1 MPLHRCAEHQATCCF
16 KSSSIVLRDRFKN
29 LTVRPF
35 SCAADFG
42 KALASRTPVTIL
54 DGCCTKIEIVLTDLA
69 MQSSV
74 ARYANSRAGS
84 SDEARTSHSE
94 EKMRKALATQGTL
107 VEVQHEDKSVSWCGA
122 PR

>member
-1 MPLHRCAEHQATCCF
+1 MIKRMPLHRCAEHQVTCSF
-16 KSSSIVLRDRFKN
+16 KSSSIVLRARSKN

-74 ARYANSRAGS
+74 ARYANTRSCS
-84 SDEARTSHSE
+84 LDESLTKHSMY
-94 EKMRKALATQGTL
+94 KMQKAWEYM
-107 VEVQHEDKSVSWCGA
+107 VPPC
-122 PR
+122 